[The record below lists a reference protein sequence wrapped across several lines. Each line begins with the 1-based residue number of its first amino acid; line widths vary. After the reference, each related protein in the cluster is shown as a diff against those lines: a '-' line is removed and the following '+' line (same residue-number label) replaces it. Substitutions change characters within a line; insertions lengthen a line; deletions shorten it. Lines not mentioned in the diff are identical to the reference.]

1 MGCQK
6 CVSKSKGFELMDR
19 TGVIL
24 TACYHASSFIK
35 APPYFFLNSW
45 KKMPKQLLVFLDSQL
60 KNTDKIRTESQLEH
74 FRILVCFSDNCFIYF
89 FLKRIVLLHPF
100 FKTYHLNIV
109 DRFVLFIIKKLRVKK
124 KKQVNFFSPSSSSY
138 RRK

>member
-1 MGCQK
+1 MSEMCIKVKRVRINGSHRCDTNSLLSRQFLY
-6 CVSKSKGFELMDR
+6 KGPS
-19 TGVIL
+19 I
-24 TACYHASSFIK
+24 
-35 APPYFFLNSW
+35 FFLNSW

-109 DRFVLFIIKKLRVKK
+109 DRSVLFIIKKLRVKK